1 MDKSIIII
9 ESGIAGLSAGC
20 YAQMNGYRTQVFER
34 FAHLDGLHVSW
45 ARGGYN
51 LDGCLHWLLG
61 AGSDSAFYRVW
72 QELGIAQQ
80 PMAYPDEFVRVEE
93 LGGKS
98 LIVYTNIDRLEQ
110 HMKALSPA
118 DTSLI
123 DTYIGA
129 LRRFAGVEFHA
140 LPILTPRES
149 LLRVLPIAGDL
160 ARWTKTTMASFGARF
175 EDPFLRRAFPL
186 IHDCPSLPMAVHLAN
201 LAAVHDRTSA
211 WPIGGFAAL
220 CKAIEFRYRN
230 LGGDVRYCAHVD
242 RVLVKNGR
250 AMGVCL
256 TDGSEHYADVV
267 ILAADGHTTLPR
279 LVERKHTDRMTR
291 EYHDKISRNADP
303 AVHISFGV
311 DRDLSGEPHSIVLLL
326 DRPISLAGGMHDRLI
341 MEHISLDPC
350 MVTAGK
356 SVIKVYVKS
365 SFSYWERLPRAH
377 RRAKKRQ
384 IVEGVIERLEQ
395 RFPGLRERIEVVD
408 VVTPTKGGRFTD
420 EWHGLQPRQPEGVS
434 LKAALNGMSRT
445 LPGLRN
451 LYVVGQQAGAM
462 GSLPMAAA
470 AGYNLVKELCR
481 HDRRPFKTSLPS
493 D

>member
-20 YAQMNGYRTQVFER
+20 YAQMNGYRTHIFER
-34 FAHLDGLHVSW
+34 FAHLDGLHASW

-98 LIVYTNIDRLEQ
+98 MIVYTNIDRLEQ

-129 LRRFAGVEFHA
+129 SRRFAGVEFHA
-140 LPILTPRES
+140 LPILTLRES

-160 ARWTKTTMASFGARF
+160 PRWTKTTMASFGARF

-201 LAAVHDRTSA
+201 LAAVRDRTSA

-220 CKAIEFRYRN
+220 CKAIEARYRN
-230 LGGDVRYCAHVD
+230 LGGEVRYRAQVD
-242 RVLVKNGR
+242 RVIVEHGR
-250 AMGVCL
+250 ATGIRL

-267 ILAADGHTTLPR
+267 ILAADGHTALPR
-279 LVERKHTDRMTR
+279 LVERKHADRMIR
-291 EYHDKISRNADP
+291 EYYDKTPKTADP
-303 AVHISFGV
+303 AVHISFGA
-311 DRDLSGEPHSIVLLL
+311 DRDLSGQPHSIVLLL
-326 DRPISLAGGMHDRLI
+326 DRPISVAGEMHERLI
-341 MEHISLDPC
+341 MEHFSLDPC
-350 MVTAGK
+350 MVAAGK
-356 SVIKVYVKS
+356 SVIKVYIKS
-365 SFSYWERLPRAH
+365 SFDYWERLPRSH

-384 IVEGVIERLEQ
+384 VVESVIEQLEQ
-395 RFPGLRERIEVVD
+395 RFPGLREQIEVVD
-408 VVTPTKGGRFTD
+408 VVTPTKNGRFTD
-420 EWHGLQPRQPEGVS
+420 EWHGLQPRQPEGVT

-445 LPGLRN
+445 LPGLQSF
-451 LYVVGQQAGAM
+451 YVVGHQAGVM

-470 AGYNLVKELCR
+470 AGHNLVKDLCR
-481 HDRRPFKTSLPS
+481 RDRQPFKTSLPS
-493 D
+493 H